1 MFTRYCSITCGSLCG
16 RGVLGRGVEDAGLV
30 GSMMLL
36 AIYYGSFMLENVR
49 CVGDQVV

>member
-16 RGVLGRGVEDAGLV
+16 RGVLGRGVEDAGLA
-30 GSMMLL
+30 MMLS